1 MAGDSW
7 PSVLWQNGADILNKD
22 RNAVTV
28 DRQEA
33 IEAFSWIAD
42 QIQKTR
48 LHAAPADLAGRSA
61 EQLFLDGRVA
71 MLPIYSSRAG
81 TIAKGAQFEV
91 EAVHLP
97 AGKQRVTRTA
107 CGGVAMNKGT
117 KLPDASWEF
126 LKYIAGEEFQWS
138 MARVGGIIFPG
149 HKKVANSPELFATG
163 QFPKNSKVVVDAVAY
178 ARIEPYTVRYLDIK
192 AALTAELDKVWWG
205 ESNVR
210 DAMTRAKG
218 AMDPILVDAVAQAK

>member
-163 QFPKNSKVVVDAVAY
+163 QFPKNSKVVVDAIAY

-192 AALTAELDKVWWG
+192 AALTAELDKVWRG